1 MIYYTYNDYTIKG
14 DNMNTT
20 AENLDHLT
28 YQMTDEEI
36 SLLSYEIFSKNKQK
50 YNISLS
56 DDMTDEEFNLLTS
69 YLDVLPLS
77 QNVINSM
84 DKLGLYTKEE
94 LEEENRKRYAERKWE
109 QYI

>member
-1 MIYYTYNDYTIKG
+1 
-14 DNMNTT
+14 MNNT

-56 DDMTDEEFNLLTS
+56 DDMTDEEFKLLTS

-84 DKLGLYTKEE
+84 DKLGIYTREE

>member
-1 MIYYTYNDYTIKG
+1 
-14 DNMNTT
+14 MNNT

-84 DKLGLYTKEE
+84 DKLGLYTREE

>member
-1 MIYYTYNDYTIKG
+1 
-14 DNMNTT
+14 MNNT

-36 SLLSYEIFSKNKQK
+36 SLLSYKIFSKNKEK

-56 DDMTDEEFNLLTS
+56 DNMTDEEFSLLTN

-84 DKLGLYTKEE
+84 DKLGLYTREE

>member
-1 MIYYTYNDYTIKG
+1 
-14 DNMNTT
+14 MNTT